1 MGEKKEKKS
10 KKKDAPAEEKAA
22 DAPAA
27 AAPAKKKTVNVFALF
42 KQAQISEFK
51 EAFALMD
58 LNKDGVLDEADIKG
72 IWQQAGRDV
81 DDKTAADMIAE
92 CTGQLNFTKF
102 LQLFGDKMHGADGE
116 ATLKE
121 CFSMFD
127 KEKNGKID
135 EAYFKD
141 LLTNTGDQFD
151 KEEIKQTWAQM
162 PVEGGKI
169 DFEKFVMYIKRGKE
183 EAEAAIAAAAA
194 EAS

>member
-1 MGEKKEKKS
+1 MGRSWIRLKSLTSNMGEKKEKKS
-10 KKKDAPAEEKAA
+10 KKKDAAPAEAAPA

-27 AAPAKKKTVNVFALF
+27 EKAAPAPAKKKTVNVFALF

-102 LQLFGDKMHGADGE
+102 LQLFGDKMHGAM
-116 ATLKE
+116 ARPLSRNASV
-121 CFSMFD
+121 C
-127 KEKNGKID
+127 
-135 EAYFKD
+135 
-141 LLTNTGDQFD
+141 LTTRRMD
-151 KEEIKQTWAQM
+151 
-162 PVEGGKI
+162 
-169 DFEKFVMYIKRGKE
+169 
-183 EAEAAIAAAAA
+183 
-194 EAS
+194 S

>member
-22 DAPAA
+22 DALAA

-58 LNKDGVLDEADIKG
+58 LNKDGVLDEADFKG

-92 CTGQLNFTKF
+92 CTGSLTSPSSFNCSVTRCMVLTERPLSRNASACSTRRRMARLTRPTSKIFSQ
-102 LQLFGDKMHGADGE
+102 
-116 ATLKE
+116 TLVT
-121 CFSMFD
+121 S
-127 KEKNGKID
+127 
-135 EAYFKD
+135 
-141 LLTNTGDQFD
+141 LTR
-151 KEEIKQTWAQM
+151 
-162 PVEGGKI
+162 
-169 DFEKFVMYIKRGKE
+169 KRSNRPGLRCL
-183 EAEAAIAAAAA
+183 
-194 EAS
+194 